1 MCHLA
6 LVAMVDPLC
15 QLDLILQLASS
26 LIRQETFTL
35 QTRLIASS
43 VKLLKAVA
51 TYQQRPE
58 FLERLVLV
66 VMVGL
71 RHQLN
76 SINLMML
83 LLMHQEM
90 FILQTFL
97 AVSSERLPAAVAT
110 SQQWLAFLRSL
121 VIVVMVG
128 LQHQLNSVLPRELL
142 LIYQEIFTLQIPE
155 IISFE

>member
-1 MCHLA
+1 MA
-6 LVAMVDPLC
+6 LVAMVDPLY
-15 QLDLILQLASS
+15 QLDWILPSASP

-35 QTRLIASS
+35 QTGVIASS

-51 TYQQRPE
+51 TYQQRRE
-58 FLERLVLV
+58 FLERLEIV

-76 SINLMML
+76 SMYLMML
-83 LLMHQEM
+83 LLMRQEM

-97 AVSSERLPAAVAT
+97 AVSYERLPAAVAT
-110 SQQWLAFLRSL
+110 SQQWLAFPWSM

-128 LQHQLNSVLPRELL
+128 LQHQLNSVFPRELL